1 VIIQNKNKLPLN
13 NRSRFLPGNNI
24 LILVGVLT
32 LGLILAIYFGVSIGR
47 GDYYETYLVILM
59 LVTPAVLF
67 FLKSNYWLLIP
78 FVIRCGLPAIPLIAG
93 KSIALKEIWVVVCVV
108 MLFGQLFFYRSRQV
122 RLFRIELIPIYLIMS
137 WVVAMFFREG
147 IGLAILGSSAQGGR
161 KYLGIIL
168 ACLSMVVIFHQKVS
182 EKQCKWLIILIVSS
196 VGTAMIW
203 SLVNYFFFRRVDYET
218 EQWATTYYS
227 YHQILAS
234 LPLVLIIWLFSKY
247 SPAEI
252 IVRVQISV
260 MAMLGICYGVIVYSG
275 KRMHLALALVIPFIA
290 ALIRRQYGAVMLF
303 GGGGAIALALLVVG
317 QGNFFVLPLSAQR
330 AMSFIPGMKVD
341 AVIEDQ
347 SQTNFRTTL
356 RQISLEKIAQHPIIG
371 NGLSVSEGE
380 IIELEAMQ
388 EYAVEETDSHAYKMA
403 AGSAWHNTWLGIS
416 TDFGIPCAVVFAVFW
431 FQIFKYCVHL
441 RRRLPIGSY
450 AYILVTMLLIMNIGD
465 LLQSWVAGHSLE
477 DVLWVRGWQFAVL
490 WALKI
495 QLQEQNHEEHEP
507 DQAMAG

>member
-1 VIIQNKNKLPLN
+1 
-13 NRSRFLPGNNI
+13 
-24 LILVGVLT
+24 
-32 LGLILAIYFGVSIGR
+32 
-47 GDYYETYLVILM
+47 
-59 LVTPAVLF
+59 
-67 FLKSNYWLLIP
+67 
-78 FVIRCGLPAIPLIAG
+78 
-93 KSIALKEIWVVVCVV
+93 
-108 MLFGQLFFYRSRQV
+108 
-122 RLFRIELIPIYLIMS
+122 
-137 WVVAMFFREG
+137 
-147 IGLAILGSSAQGGR
+147 
-161 KYLGIIL
+161 
-168 ACLSMVVIFHQKVS
+168 
-182 EKQCKWLIILIVSS
+182 
-196 VGTAMIW
+196 
-203 SLVNYFFFRRVDYET
+203 
-218 EQWATTYYS
+218 
-227 YHQILAS
+227 

-431 FQIFKYCVHL
+431 FSNFQVLCSSSTKVADRELCLYFGNDAVDHEYRGFAPVMGRWSQSGRCFVGEGG
-441 RRRLPIGSY
+441 GS
-450 AYILVTMLLIMNIGD
+450 LLCCG
-465 LLQSWVAGHSLE
+465 
-477 DVLWVRGWQFAVL
+477 
-490 WALKI
+490 
-495 QLQEQNHEEHEP
+495 P
-507 DQAMAG
+507 